1 MHFISEIT
9 VVVST
14 LFLKLGYGG
23 IIFLMAL
30 ESSFIPF
37 PSEIVMPPAGYFA
50 SQGKMNFWVAILCGV
65 IGSLI
70 GSFVNYFIAEKLG
83 RRFILKYGKF
93 MGMDR
98 HRFRKMEK
106 YFKEHGAISTFV
118 GRLLPGIRQYISFP
132 AGVIKMNKWVFALFT
147 ALGAFIWVFILTYI
161 GYLVGDNKELIHKY
175 IKELTPIIV
184 IAVVILIV
192 LYVLIHKKRKKGHH
206 GKKN

>member
-23 IIFLMAL
+23 IIFLMAV

-93 MGMDR
+93 MGIDR

-118 GRLLPGIRQYISFP
+118 GRLLPGVRQYISFP

>member
-93 MGMDR
+93 MGIDR

-161 GYLVGDNKELIHKY
+161 GYLVGDNKELIDKY

>member
-23 IIFLMAL
+23 IIFLMAV

-118 GRLLPGIRQYISFP
+118 GRLLPGVRQYISFP